1 MPLPLP
7 NLDDRTYTDLVEEAI
22 SLIPIEAPEWTDR
35 NPSDTGIVLIELLAW
50 LTEMVLY
57 RVNQIPDRNQAAF
70 LTLLKGQ
77 PWTLPADKS
86 PAEQNAILQAE
97 IQKTLAQLRRPY
109 RAVTAKDFEQLIL
122 SDWSK
127 TNTIQRNFGEGGII
141 ARVNC
146 LPERDLEN
154 SDINEIVEGHI
165 SLVVLPRMH
174 SPYSETLRQTLCQ
187 TLKKFLNQRRLIS
200 TRLHVIEPNYV
211 KVKVSATLYLH
222 DYAEYHTVQKE
233 ATRRIKAFFAPLDSQ
248 DYWQGKGYPFGA
260 NIYISELYKLFD
272 DLPGVD
278 YVEQVKLTDFEEHRE
293 QVNEQNEQ
301 IGISLE
307 KHELV
312 AIAID
317 RIKIVTMQRQGDQWK
332 SNR

>member
-77 PWTLPADKS
+77 PYTLPADKS
-86 PAEQNAILQAE
+86 TAEQNVILQAE
-97 IQKTLAQLRRPY
+97 IQKTLTQLRRPY

-127 TNTIQRNFGEGGII
+127 TNTIKRDFKEYGII

-165 SLVVLPRMH
+165 TLVVLPREH
-174 SPYSETLRQTLCQ
+174 ARDTNTEKLRQTL
-187 TLKKFLNQRRLIS
+187 KRFLNQRRLIS
-200 TRLHVIEPNYV
+200 TRLHVIDPNYV

-233 ATRRIKAFFAPLDSQ
+233 AARRITAFFAPLNSQ
-248 DYWQGKGYPFGA
+248 EYWQGKGYPFGA
-260 NIYISELYKLFD
+260 NIYISELYQLFD

-278 YVEQVKLTDFEEHRE
+278 YVEEVKLTDFEEHRE
-293 QVNEQNEQ
+293 QLNEQNKLV
-301 IGISLE
+301 GISLE
-307 KHELV
+307 EHELV
-312 AIAID
+312 AVAID
-317 RIKIVTMQRQGDQWK
+317 QIKIVTMQRQGDKWK

>member
-7 NLDDRTYTDLVEEAI
+7 NLDDRTYADLVEEAI

-57 RVNQIPDRNQAAF
+57 RVNQIPDCNQAAF

-127 TNTIQRNFGEGGII
+127 TNTIQREFGKAGII

-146 LPERDLEN
+146 LAERDLEN
-154 SDINEIVEGHI
+154 SNINEIVEGHI
-165 SLVVLPRMH
+165 TLVVLPRE
-174 SPYSETLRQTLCQ
+174 PNTNTENLRQTI
-187 TLKKFLNQRRLIS
+187 KRFLNQRRLIS
-200 TRLHVIEPNYV
+200 TRLHVIDPNYV
-211 KVKVSATLYLH
+211 KGKVSAILYLH
-222 DYAEYHTVQKE
+222 DSADFQKVETE
-233 ATRRIKAFFAPLDSQ
+233 ATRRIKAFFSPLDSQ

-260 NIYISELYKLFD
+260 DIYISELYQLFD
-272 DLPGVD
+272 DVPGVD
-278 YVEQVKLTDFEEHRE
+278 YVEEVKLTDFEEHRE
-293 QVNEQNEQ
+293 LVNEQGKP
-301 IGISLE
+301 IGISLQP
-307 KHELV
+307 HELV
-312 AIAID
+312 AMEID
-317 RIKIVTMQRQGDQWK
+317 RITIVTMQRQGDTWK
-332 SNR
+332 SNN